1 VSTRTDPQA
10 DVTVRREGAVLTITL
25 DRPRRKNAL
34 TGEMIDII
42 TGAVRAA
49 SLDDDTRVVVLRT
62 AADDFC
68 SGIDLVQSN
77 EPRAA
82 DAPRARPRTGHLQR
96 RLGSSAHEMIL
107 TLAAAQ
113 VPIVAGVR
121 GWAAGVGNML
131 ALSADVTI
139 AAPSAKFWVPFVTKG
154 FTPDSGNTWLLPRL
168 VGLAR
173 AKEMV
178 LQGKPVD
185 GERAAS
191 WGLVSRC
198 VAETDLDAAVEET
211 AAEFAAGATVSVGLA
226 RALLHQNLATTLPE
240 ALQNEAIHEE
250 LAVRSDDFK
259 EGMKAFAQKRP
270 PEYTGW

>member
-1 VSTRTDPQA
+1 
-10 DVTVRREGAVLTITL
+10 
-25 DRPRRKNAL
+25 
-34 TGEMIDII
+34 MIDII

-226 RALLHQNLATTLPE
+226 RALLHQNLAATLPE